1 LTPIYQNN
9 LKRKKNKFEAKKKK
23 KFYFKK
29 TFLKHKKKHLITA
42 KAIKIAKIKRKQGI
56 LVLFLIVIP

>member
-1 LTPIYQNN
+1 
-9 LKRKKNKFEAKKKK
+9 LKQKKKK
-23 KFYFKK
+23 NYLKKK
-29 TFLKHKKKHLITA
+29 TFLKQKKKHLITA

>member
-1 LTPIYQNN
+1 
-9 LKRKKNKFEAKKKK
+9 LKQKKKK
-23 KFYFKK
+23 IYFKK